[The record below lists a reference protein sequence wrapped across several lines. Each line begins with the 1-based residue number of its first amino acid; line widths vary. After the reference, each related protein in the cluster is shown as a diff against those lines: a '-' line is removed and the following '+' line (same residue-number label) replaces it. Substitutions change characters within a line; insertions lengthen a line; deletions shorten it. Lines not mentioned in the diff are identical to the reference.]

1 MHFSFGTYEGEG
13 RRVSR
18 DCNLWNKR
26 ELLHKFE
33 NKEEDEEV
41 FETGAICC
49 C

>member
-1 MHFSFGTYEGEG
+1 MHFSFGTYEGG

-26 ELLHKFE
+26 ELLHK
-33 NKEEDEEV
+33 NKNKEEEDEEV